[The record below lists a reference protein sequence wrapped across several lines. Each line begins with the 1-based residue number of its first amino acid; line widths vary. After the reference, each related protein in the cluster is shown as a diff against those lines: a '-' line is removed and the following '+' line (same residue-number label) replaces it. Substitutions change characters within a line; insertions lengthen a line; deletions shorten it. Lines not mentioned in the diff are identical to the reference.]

1 VAELLRPDREQAVIA
16 SSRSH
21 AGTPQRVFDHLQRSH
36 LDPIGA
42 DERQGRD
49 RNFRQNLRK
58 GIGPDE
64 PDGAAVELDRLPKR
78 RGRRLAAGEA
88 REAPCG

>member
-1 VAELLRPDREQAVIA
+1 VIA
-16 SSRSH
+16 PARSH
-21 AGTPQRVFDHLQRSH
+21 ACTLQHVFDRAQRPH
-36 LDPIGA
+36 LDAVGA
-42 DERQGRD
+42 HERQGRD
-49 RNFRQNLRK
+49 RDFRQDLRK